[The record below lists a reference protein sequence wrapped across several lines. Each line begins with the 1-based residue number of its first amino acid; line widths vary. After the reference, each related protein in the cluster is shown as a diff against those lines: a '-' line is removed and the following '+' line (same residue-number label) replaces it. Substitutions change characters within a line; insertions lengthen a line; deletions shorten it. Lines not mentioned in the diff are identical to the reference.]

1 MSKTSNIVET
11 KYREVGRSLGQL
23 FRFLTWVTGYNGND
37 VLYNKE
43 HSRRSRLL
51 GDQSNPVKT

>member
-1 MSKTSNIVET
+1 MSKTSNIVKN
-11 KYREVGRSLGQL
+11 KYREVGRSLEQI

-43 HSRRSRLL
+43 HRKRSRLL
-51 GDQSNPVKT
+51 GGQSNPVKT